1 MLNVKSKAKIKIMKI
16 GKNFNSEVIAINI
29 FIQNIARLFLKQIIS
44 VYTLTID
51 FFNGNIH
58 VTKIF

>member
-29 FIQNIARLFLKQIIS
+29 FIHNIARLFLKQII
-44 VYTLTID
+44 LLP
-51 FFNGNIH
+51 
-58 VTKIF
+58 